1 MHTMTPAQI
10 GDDESRK
17 DFAAKIFAEFKQ
29 KNKDEGISDIQALWL
44 HHRTKA
50 WSISYKGYNFTVDL
64 MNMGLSGDIETA
76 CLTLMSGQP
85 DDMTQPYHWMNQERI
100 NFLVTEMKAFL
111 GWP

>member
-1 MHTMTPAQI
+1 
-10 GDDESRK
+10 
-17 DFAAKIFAEFKQ
+17 
-29 KNKDEGISDIQALWL
+29 
-44 HHRTKA
+44 
-50 WSISYKGYNFTVDL
+50 